1 MLYTRQ
7 IFRSAALTGLVA
19 FVILGVSACGG
30 QQQLRQRQQQSRCR
44 IRATHAAPSHARRGD
59 GHPGGT
65 KGQHARGSRSRHAHR
80 RSAEEGD
87 RPHARLS
94 QGLRRQE
101 RATRPGRQDESRR
114 DADRQA
120 EVRQGRCVRP
130 RFPHVQMGHQLSA
143 IDMAQIKQTSGQA
156 ADAKKLAAA
165 IVSKQETE
173 AKEMQQLLVAAW
185 LPSRVCSCA
194 GGGRVCSS
202 SPSPR

>member
-1 MLYTRQ
+1 MEA
-7 IFRSAALTGLVA
+7 SSSSGSDNNKADVA
-19 FVILGVSACGG
+19 FVQHMLPHHMHGVEMATLAVQKGSTPAVRALGTRIAD
-30 QQQLRQRQQQSRCR
+30 QQRKEIGLMQGFLKDYDAKSGPP
-44 IRATHAAPSHARRGD
+44 APAVKMKADEMQIAKLKS
-59 GHPGGT
+59 
-65 KGQHARGSRSRHAHR
+65 ARG
-80 RSAEEGD
+80 
-87 RPHARLS
+87 
-94 QGLRRQE
+94 
-101 RATRPGRQDESRR
+101 
-114 DADRQA
+114 
-120 EVRQGRCVRP
+120 CVRP